1 MDCSQL
7 VLVFSRKIVKS
18 NSHNM
23 LSKSDTVTIQNVS
36 ILPEV
41 DRSLCSNELVQE
53 NSILNC
59 LCSTMS
65 KRVTIL
71 LSILNSRDMT
81 S

>member
-7 VLVFSRKIVKS
+7 VLVFWRKIVKS

-23 LSKSDTVTIQNVS
+23 LSKSDTVTIQNVYM
-36 ILPEV
+36 LPEV
-41 DRSLCSNELVQE
+41 DLSLSSNELVQE

-59 LCSTMS
+59 FWFTIS
-65 KRVTIL
+65 KKVTIL
-71 LSILNSRDMT
+71 NSHNMT